1 MSDVIEGDLGVD
13 PGVVLHLA
21 LELVVHDLDGKTV
34 PGLVDALVKLAA
46 EKLERT
52 QTFFYFSLTQN
63 LQKKFFWSLTQR
75 LPGTNGLAYRV
86 GLMKNRSNID

>member
-1 MSDVIEGDLGVD
+1 MTDVVEGDLGID

-46 EKLERT
+46 EKLKRT
-52 QTFFYFSLTQN
+52 QQNFIFHRRKICKKVFFVVTD
-63 LQKKFFWSLTQR
+63 T
-75 LPGTNGLAYRV
+75 RV
-86 GLMKNRSNID
+86 GCQGQTV